1 MSRIWSGIIFRKV
14 SCGGRQ
20 NTYLLVLKMTVEDRH
35 RAVID
40 YHIWSNLSITSYLRT
55 AENVHYIRV
64 FTTSGCSLHQGVHYI
79 RVFTTSGCSLCQGVH
94 YIRVLN
100 NIHILPPPLPLG
112 LLEWWEMAVG
122 LPFLGWEFLKK
133 LASICVK
140 FALVESIIC

>member
-79 RVFTTSGCSLCQGVH
+79 RV
-94 YIRVLN
+94 LN